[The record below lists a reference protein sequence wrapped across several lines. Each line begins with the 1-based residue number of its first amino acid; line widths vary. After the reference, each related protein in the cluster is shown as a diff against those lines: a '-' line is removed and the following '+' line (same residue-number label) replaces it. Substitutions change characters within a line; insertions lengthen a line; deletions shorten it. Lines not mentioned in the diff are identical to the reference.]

1 MRVAAGPWE
10 PSSPPSPSDHP
21 SALPRF
27 KQLLLTQA
35 DKFSLAEV
43 RILAPRTSP
52 PPHLHRALTLQG
64 AGQAL
69 LTHHPRGRRARLC
82 GGGPTSL
89 EPRRVKAVESER
101 RGVRQ
106 TGRAVCARPSD
117 ERVALQHLEEAPY
130 MQGQGSTEKRRRH
143 PIAKVGPPNHSPL
156 QTPPPPPF
164 P

>member
-1 MRVAAGPWE
+1 M
-10 PSSPPSPSDHP
+10 
-21 SALPRF
+21 
-27 KQLLLTQA
+27 
-35 DKFSLAEV
+35 
-43 RILAPRTSP
+43 
-52 PPHLHRALTLQG
+52 
-64 AGQAL
+64 
-69 LTHHPRGRRARLC
+69 
-82 GGGPTSL
+82 
-89 EPRRVKAVESER
+89 ESER